1 MKRRSPLSIA
11 SIIFLTILF
20 YASLATAGIL
30 VIAPHPDDE
39 ALMFS
44 GIIYG
49 ALSRGEPV
57 KVVLLTNGDLNG
69 VAIGNSR
76 QDETVSA
83 MVSSLGMKESNI
95 IFLGYPDMG
104 LTPLYSYYLSDS
116 DAYMAANGQST
127 TYGHRGL
134 GSSDYHYYQY
144 GTHAYYNKP
153 GILTDLINI
162 ISDFRPDH
170 IFMTS
175 KYDLHPDH
183 SIAHSIVVE
192 ALTEIS
198 VNNPGYKPVI
208 HKTIIHGGN
217 DTLWPAAKNP
227 ATDFTPPPILGS
239 TPLSWSRRESVK
251 LPFIMQN
258 DIISNNLKF
267 NTILK
272 YSSQLDVYNDPQ
284 DNYLTSFV
292 HKDEIFW
299 AENIFSSNSPPVANA
314 GQDQMV
320 NEGDNV
326 FLDGGSSIDPDGT
339 SLSYEWSQVGGTP
352 VSLSSTTS
360 AAPSFTSPAGLAAA
374 ETLVFQLTV
383 YDGEIYSYPATVAVT
398 VLSSSQYDN
407 VATLATASASSQNTA
422 TDQLASKVIDG
433 VIDGCLSDCAAE
445 WITVGELAGAWV
457 KLSWPESYLSDKIVL
472 YDRPNLNEQI
482 LRATLSFSDGTTIT
496 VGPLNNSGSAE
507 VVTFPAKKFSW
518 VMLTITEASGTD
530 IGLAEFQVFGN
541 RFPSLAVTTT
551 SPSSGSV
558 GTSYNHPL
566 AATGGQTPY
575 TWSISSGYLPL
586 GLTLNSSTGVI
597 SGTPV
602 TTGTRTF
609 TVKVMDPGQ
618 VAASKKTLAI
628 SIYAKPV
635 VTVTSLPSG
644 NINTAYS
651 GTLAASGGQVPYTWS
666 ISAGA
671 LPSGLMINP
680 STGLIS
686 GIPTIAGTSYFTVQV
701 KDANQTAATKSLAMT
716 LYAPL
721 VVSTASL
728 ANGFTAS
735 AYSQSLT
742 ASGGLTPYSW
752 SIISGTLPDG
762 LALNATTGV
771 ISGVPLT
778 KGISSF
784 TVQVKDAQLTAVSK
798 LLSIAINAPV
808 AVNDSYS
815 TNVNTALN
823 QSAPGVLSN
832 DTASGGA
839 TLTVQLVKAPS
850 HGTVL
855 LNADGSFLYTPT
867 ANCAGDDSFAYLA
880 SDGDLASNAATVS
893 ISVTSL
899 SIFAD
904 DFTRVPGTPAPLL
917 PWTSVLGTW
926 TVANGVLQGSG
937 TALSYS
943 QLYYAPTPLWDNYS
957 VEGRFQFAATAFGG
971 GLGCRVN
978 PTTGAH
984 YAAWI
989 YPDNSAAGKNML
1001 VLGKMWS
1008 WTTYGGVAMGQ
1019 ASLPSVGTGFHT
1031 LRMVCNNNRI
1041 QVYYDGTLKIDV
1053 TDNNFD
1059 SRAAYLSGGIG
1070 AAMFTYGAAYTM
1082 TVDNVMVNRLDSNL
1096 PPAAV
1101 NDSYGTAVNKVLN
1114 QPAPGVLANDSD
1126 PEGATLTAQLVSGT
1140 SHGTLTLN
1148 SNGSFAYTPLANY
1161 VGSDSFTYRAS
1172 DGTTNSNIATVT
1184 VTVTVTS
1191 AGGLLFSDDF
1201 TRVTGAPAP
1210 LSPWTSALGSW
1221 TVSNGILQGSGS
1233 TWSYSQLYYA
1243 PAPLWGNYSV
1253 EGRFQFP
1260 ATGFGGG
1267 LGCRVNPATGAQ
1279 YSAWIFPGTNVM
1291 KLGKLW
1297 SWSTFS
1303 GTSMAEAS
1311 LPAVGTGFHT
1321 LKMVCNGNRIQVYFD
1336 GTAKIDV
1343 TDNNYDSRAAYLS
1356 GGVGAGL
1363 FTNSGVYAMVVDNVV
1378 VTSLDINPAPVAVN
1392 DSYSTSMNT
1401 PLNQAAPGVL
1411 SNDSAPAG
1419 TTLTAQLV
1427 NGPSHGTLVLETTG
1441 SFLYTPA
1448 TGYSGNDSFTYL
1460 ASDGTTSSNTATVTI
1475 SVSAANE
1482 ILFSDDFTRVPGA
1495 PTPLAPWTSVL
1506 GSWTVT
1512 DGLLQG
1518 SGAALSYSQIYYAP
1532 APLWDNYSVEGRFQ
1546 FAASA
1551 FGGGLGCRVN
1561 PATGAHY
1568 AAWIYPDNS
1577 AAGGNIL
1584 VLGKMWSW
1592 TTYGGAPMAQVN
1604 LPSVGTGFHTLK
1616 IVCNGTRI
1624 QVYYD
1629 GIAKIDVTD
1638 NNFDARAPYLSGGV
1652 GAAMFTLGGV
1662 YTMSVDDVVVSS
1674 LPL

>member
-1 MKRRSPLSIA
+1 MRSRGLFLRVSFV
-11 SIIFLTILF
+11 FLTVLLC
-20 YASLATAGIL
+20 ASFATAGIL
-30 VIAPHPDDE
+30 VVAPHPDDE

-44 GIIYG
+44 GVIYS

-69 VAIGNSR
+69 VTIGNTR

-83 MVSSLGMKESNI
+83 MVNSLGMKESNI

-104 LTPLYSYYLSDS
+104 LTPMYSYYLSSS
-116 DAYMAANGQST
+116 DAYMAANGQSA

-134 GSSDYHYYQY
+134 GNSDYHFYHY
-144 GTHAYYNKP
+144 GEHAYYNKP
-153 GILTDLINI
+153 DILMDLVSI

-175 KYDLHPDH
+175 KYDQHPDH
-183 SIAHSIVVE
+183 SIAHTITVE
-192 ALTEIS
+192 ALTE
-198 VNNPGYKPVI
+198 VANNNPEYKPVI

-217 DTLWPAAKNP
+217 DTLWPVTRNP
-227 ATDFTPPPILGS
+227 ATDFTSPPVLGS
-239 TPLSWSRRESVK
+239 TPLNWAHRESIK
-251 LPFIMQN
+251 LPVIMQN
-258 DIISNNLKF
+258 DMIDTNLKF

-272 YSSQLDVYNDPQ
+272 YSSQLNDYNDRQ
-284 DNYLTSFV
+284 DNFLTSFI

-314 GQDQMV
+314 GQDQTV
-320 NEGDNV
+320 TEGATV
-326 FLDGGSSIDPDGT
+326 FLDGSSSIDPDG
-339 SLSYEWSQVGGTP
+339 SPLSYEWLQLSGTP
-352 VSLSSTTS
+352 VSLLNSTSS
-360 AAPSFTSPAGLAAA
+360 APSFISPAGLAAA

-383 YDGEIYSYPATVAVT
+383 YDGEIYSFPATAAVT
-398 VLSSSQYDN
+398 VFSSSQYVN

-433 VIDGCLSDCAAE
+433 VIDGCLSNCAAE

-457 KLSWPESYLSDKIVL
+457 KLSWPESYLADKIVL

-482 LRATLSFSDGTTIT
+482 LKATLSFSDGTSIT

-507 VVTFPAKKFSW
+507 EVTFPAKKFSW
-518 VMLTITEASGTD
+518 VMLTVTEASGTN
-530 IGLAEFQVFGN
+530 IGLAEFEVFGN

-551 SPSSGSV
+551 SPASGSV
-558 GTSYNHPL
+558 GTSYSQSL

-575 TWSISSGYLPL
+575 AWSITSGYLPS

-597 SGTPV
+597 SGTPL
-602 TTGTRTF
+602 TTGTRSF
-609 TVKVMDPGQ
+609 TVKVLDPGQ
-618 VAASKKTLAI
+618 ATASKSLSI

-635 VTVTSLPSG
+635 VSVTSLPTG
-644 NINTAYS
+644 NINSAYS
-651 GTLAASGGQVPYTWS
+651 GTLTASGGQSPYTWS

-680 STGLIS
+680 STGIIS
-686 GIPTIAGTSYFTVQV
+686 GIPTIAGTSSFTVQV
-701 KDANQTAATKSLAMT
+701 KDANQTAAVKSLSIT

-735 AYSQSLT
+735 AYSQSLA

-752 SIISGTLPDG
+752 SIIAGSLPDG
-762 LALNATTGV
+762 LALNSSTGV

-798 LLSIAINAPV
+798 PLSITINAPV

-815 TNVNTALN
+815 TSVNTALN
-823 QSAPGVLSN
+823 QSAPGVLGN
-832 DTASGGA
+832 DTASDSA
-839 TLTVQLVKAPS
+839 TLTAQLVKAPS
-850 HGTVL
+850 HGTLVL
-855 LNADGSFLYTPT
+855 NSDGSFQYTPT
-867 ANCAGDDSFAYLA
+867 ANYTGDDSFTYLA
-880 SDGDLASNAATVS
+880 DDGVLSSNAATVTL
-893 ISVTSL
+893 SVTSL
-899 SIFAD
+899 SIFTD
-904 DFTRVPGTPAPLL
+904 DFTRAPGTSAPLL

-937 TALSYS
+937 TTLAYS

-1008 WTTYGGVAMGQ
+1008 WTTYGGAAMAQ

-1031 LRMVCNNNRI
+1031 LRMVCNGSRI

-1059 SRAAYLSGGIG
+1059 SRAPYLSGGIG

-1082 TVDNVMVNRLDSNL
+1082 TVDNVAVNRLDSNL
-1096 PPAAV
+1096 PPTAV

-1114 QPAPGVLANDSD
+1114 QAAPGVLANDSD
-1126 PEGATLTAQLVSGT
+1126 PEGATMTAQLVSGT

-1148 SNGSFAYTPLANY
+1148 SNGSFVYTPLANY
-1161 VGSDSFTYRAS
+1161 VGSDSFTYRAN
-1172 DGTTNSNIATVT
+1172 DGTTNSNIAT

-1201 TRVTGAPAP
+1201 TRVSGAPAP
-1210 LSPWTSALGSW
+1210 LSPWTSVLGSW
-1221 TVSNGILQGSGS
+1221 TVNNGVLQGSGS
-1233 TWSYSQLYYA
+1233 ALSYSQIYYA
-1243 PAPLWGNYSV
+1243 PTPLWTDYSV

-1279 YSAWIFPGTNVM
+1279 YSAWIFPGDNTL

-1297 SWSTFS
+1297 SWSQYS
-1303 GTSMAEAS
+1303 GVSMAEAS
-1311 LPAVGTGFHT
+1311 LPVVGTGFHT

-1343 TDNNYDSRAAYLS
+1343 TDNNYDSRAPYLS
-1356 GGVGAGL
+1356 GGIGAAL
-1363 FTNSGVYAMVVDNVV
+1363 FTNSGVYSMAVDNVV
-1378 VTSLDINPAPVAVN
+1378 VTSLDSNPAPVAVN
-1392 DSYSTSMNT
+1392 DSYSTSANT
-1401 PLNQAAPGVL
+1401 PLNQVAPGVL

-1427 NGPSHGTLVLETTG
+1427 NGPSHGTLTLNSNG
-1441 SFLYTPA
+1441 SFVYIPLANYV
-1448 TGYSGNDSFTYL
+1448 GSDSFTYL
-1460 ASDGTTSSNTATVTI
+1460 ANDGTTSSNTATVTV
-1475 SVSAANE
+1475 SVTAVSE
-1482 ILFSDDFTRVPGA
+1482 ILFSDDFTRVPGE
-1495 PTPLAPWTSVL
+1495 PTPLSPWVSVL

-1512 DGLLQG
+1512 DGVLQG
-1518 SGAALSYSQIYYAP
+1518 SGAALSYSQVYYAP

-1546 FAASA
+1546 FAATA

-1577 AAGGNIL
+1577 AAGSNML

-1592 TTYGGAPMAQVN
+1592 TTYGNALMAQVS

-1616 IVCNGTRI
+1616 IVCNGSRI

-1629 GIAKIDVTD
+1629 GMLKIDVTD
-1638 NNFDARAPYLSGGV
+1638 TNFDSRAPYLSGGV

-1674 LPL
+1674 LP

>member
-1 MKRRSPLSIA
+1 MRRKSLFLRTSF
-11 SIIFLTILF
+11 IFLMTLF
-20 YASLATAGIL
+20 YASFANATIL
-30 VIAPHPDDE
+30 IISPHPDDE
-39 ALMFS
+39 ALMFP
-44 GIIYG
+44 GIIYS

-144 GTHAYYNKP
+144 GVHAYYNKP
-153 GILTDLINI
+153 AILTDLIKI

-175 KYDLHPDH
+175 IYDQHPDH
-183 SIAHSIVVE
+183 SIAHSIIVE
-192 ALTEIS
+192 ALTEVS
-198 VNNPGYKPVI
+198 NNNPEYKPVI

-217 DTLWPAAKNP
+217 DTLWPVTRNP
-227 ATDFTPPPILGS
+227 ATDFTPPPVLGS
-239 TPLSWSRRESVK
+239 TPLNWAQRESIK
-251 LPFIMQN
+251 LPVVMQN
-258 DIISNNLKF
+258 DIINTNLKF

-272 YSSQLDVYNDPQ
+272 YSSQLDVYNDRQ
-284 DNYLTSFV
+284 DNYLTSFI

-299 AENIFSSNSPPVANA
+299 AENIFSSNAPPAANA
-314 GQDQMV
+314 GLDQTV
-320 NEGDNV
+320 NEGETV
-326 FLDGGSSIDPDGT
+326 FLDGGSSIDPDGS
-339 SLSYEWSQVGGTP
+339 SLSYEWSQLSGTP
-352 VSLSSTTS
+352 VSLLDSTLS
-360 AAPSFTSPAGLAAA
+360 APSFTSPAGLAAA
-374 ETLVFQLTV
+374 ETLVFKLTV
-383 YDGEIYSYPATVAVT
+383 YDGEIYSFPATVAVT
-398 VLSSSQYDN
+398 VLSNSQYGN
-407 VATLATASASSQNTA
+407 VASLATASASSQNTA

-433 VIDGCLSDCAAE
+433 VIDGCLNNCAAE

-482 LRATLSFSDGTTIT
+482 LSATLSFSDGTSLA

-507 VVTFPAKKFSW
+507 EVTFPAKKFSW
-518 VMLTITEASGTD
+518 VMLTVTQASGTN
-530 IGLAEFQVFGN
+530 IGLAEFEVFGN

-551 SPSSGSV
+551 APSSGTV
-558 GTSYNHPL
+558 GTSYSQSL
-566 AATGGQTPY
+566 VATGGQTPY
-575 TWSISSGYLPL
+575 TWSLISGYLPS
-586 GLTLNSSTGVI
+586 GLILNSSTGVI

-618 VAASKKTLAI
+618 AAATKSLSI
-628 SIYAKPV
+628 SMYAKPA
-635 VTVTSLPSG
+635 VTVTSLPTG
-644 NINTAYS
+644 NINIAYS

-666 ISAGA
+666 ISAGV
-671 LPSGLMINP
+671 LPSGLMITP
-680 STGLIS
+680 STGTIS
-686 GIPTIAGTSYFTVQV
+686 GIPTIAGTSTFTVQV
-701 KDANQTAATKSLAMT
+701 KDANQTVATKSLAIT

-735 AYSQSLT
+735 AYSQSLA

-752 SIISGTLPDG
+752 SVISGTLPDG
-762 LALNATTGV
+762 LTLNATTGV

-784 TVQVKDAQLTAVSK
+784 TVQVRDAQLTAVSK

-815 TNVNTALN
+815 TNVNAALN
-823 QSAPGVLSN
+823 QSVPGVLSN

-839 TLTVQLVKAPS
+839 ALVAQLVKAPS
-850 HGTVL
+850 HGTVVI
-855 LNADGSFLYTPT
+855 NSDGSFLYTPT
-867 ANCAGDDSFAYLA
+867 ANYAGDDSFTYLA
-880 SDGDLASNAATVS
+880 SDGDLASNVATVT

-904 DFTRVPGTPAPLL
+904 DFTRVPGAPTPLS

-957 VEGRFQFAATAFGG
+957 VEGHFQFAATAFGG

-978 PTTGAH
+978 PETGAH
-984 YAAWI
+984 YTAWI
-989 YPDNSAAGKNML
+989 YPDNSVAGKNML

-1031 LRMVCNNNRI
+1031 LRMVCNGNRI

-1059 SRAAYLSGGIG
+1059 SRAPYLSGGIG
-1070 AAMFTYGAAYTM
+1070 TAMFTYGAAYTM
-1082 TVDNVMVNRLDSNL
+1082 TVDNVVVNRLDSNL
-1096 PPAAV
+1096 PPTAV

-1114 QPAPGVLANDSD
+1114 QSAPGVLANDSD

-1172 DGTTNSNIATVT
+1172 DGTINSNIAT

-1191 AGGLLFSDDF
+1191 AGGLLFSDEF
-1201 TRVTGAPAP
+1201 TRVPGAPAP
-1210 LSPWTSALGSW
+1210 LSPWTSVLGSW

-1233 TWSYSQLYYA
+1233 ALSYSQLYYA
-1243 PAPLWGNYSV
+1243 PAPLWDNYSA

-1297 SWSTFS
+1297 SWSQFS

-1321 LKMVCNGNRIQVYFD
+1321 LKMVCNGNRIQVYYD

-1343 TDNNYDSRAAYLS
+1343 TDNNYDSRAPYLS
-1356 GGVGAGL
+1356 GGIGASL
-1363 FTNSGVYAMVVDNVV
+1363 FTNSGVYAMAVDNVV
-1378 VTSLDINPAPVAVN
+1378 VSSLDINPAPVAVN
-1392 DSYSTSMNT
+1392 DSYSTSTNT

-1411 SNDSAPAG
+1411 GNDSAPAG
-1419 TTLTAQLV
+1419 STLTAQLV
-1427 NGPSHGTLVLETTG
+1427 NGPSHGTLTLETTG
-1441 SFLYTPA
+1441 SFIYTPA

-1475 SVSAANE
+1475 SVTAVNE

-1495 PTPLAPWTSVL
+1495 PTPLLPWTSVL
-1506 GSWTVT
+1506 GFWTVT
-1512 DGLLQG
+1512 DGTLQG
-1518 SGAALSYSQIYYAP
+1518 SGSALSYSQIYYAP
-1532 APLWDNYSVEGRFQ
+1532 APLWDNYAVEGRFQ

-1577 AAGGNIL
+1577 AAGSNML

-1592 TTYGGAPMAQVN
+1592 TTYGGVPMAQVN
-1604 LPSVGTGFHTLK
+1604 LPGVGTGFHTLK

-1629 GIAKIDVTD
+1629 GIVKIDVTD
-1638 NNFDARAPYLSGGV
+1638 TNFDARAPYLSGGV
-1652 GAAMFTLGGV
+1652 GAAMFTIGGV

-1674 LPL
+1674 LP

>member
-1 MKRRSPLSIA
+1 MKTF
-11 SIIFLTILF
+11 IIFLTILF
-20 YASLATAGIL
+20 YASVATAGIL

-44 GIIYG
+44 GVIYS

-76 QDETVSA
+76 QNETVSA
-83 MVSSLGMKESNI
+83 MVSGLGMKESDV

-134 GSSDYHYYQY
+134 GNSDYHYYKF
-144 GTHAYYNKP
+144 GVHAYYNKP
-153 GILTDLINI
+153 GILTDLITV
-162 ISDFRPDH
+162 ISDFKPDN

-175 KYDLHPDH
+175 QHDEHPDH
-183 SIAHSIVVE
+183 SIAHAIVVE
-192 ALTEIS
+192 ALTEVSI
-198 VNNPGYKPVI
+198 NTPEYKPVI
-208 HKTIIHGGN
+208 HETIIHG
-217 DTLWPAAKNP
+217 DSDSLWPAAKNP
-227 ATDFTPPPILGS
+227 ATDFTAPPLLGS
-239 TPLSWSRRESVK
+239 TPLNWALRESIK
-251 LPFIMQN
+251 LPVIMQN
-258 DIISNNLKF
+258 DIINTNLKF
-267 NTILK
+267 NTIQK
-272 YSSQLDVYNDPQ
+272 YSSQLDFYNDRQ

-299 AENIFSSNSPPVANA
+299 AENIFSSNAPPAANA
-314 GQDQMV
+314 GLDQMV
-320 NEGDNV
+320 NEGETV
-326 FLDGGSSIDPDGT
+326 FLDGSSSVDPDG
-339 SLSYEWSQVGGTP
+339 SLLSSEWSQLSGIP
-352 VSLSSTTS
+352 VTLSNSTSST
-360 AAPSFTSPAGLAAA
+360 PSFTAPAGLAAA
-374 ETLVFQLTV
+374 ETLVFKLTV
-383 YDGEIYSYPATVAVT
+383 YDGEIYSFPATVAVT
-398 VLSSSQYDN
+398 VLSHSQYGN
-407 VATLATASASSQNTA
+407 VATLATVSASSENTA

-433 VIDGCLSDCAAE
+433 VIDGCLSNCAAE

-457 KLSWPESYLSDKIVL
+457 KLSWPESYLSDKIML

-482 LRATLSFSDGTTIT
+482 LSATLSFSDGTSIT

-507 VVTFPAKKFSW
+507 EVRFPARKFSW
-518 VMLTITEASGTD
+518 VTLTVTEASGTN

-551 SPSSGSV
+551 APTSGTV
-558 GTSYNHPL
+558 GTSYSHAL

-575 TWSISSGYLPL
+575 TWSLSSGDLPS
-586 GLTLNSSTGVI
+586 GLTLNSATGVI

-602 TTGTRTF
+602 TTGISTF
-609 TVKVMDPGQ
+609 TVKVMDSGQ
-618 VAASKKTLAI
+618 AAATKSLSI
-628 SIYAKPV
+628 SIYAKPAV
-635 VTVTSLPSG
+635 IVTSLPAG

-651 GTLAASGGQVPYTWS
+651 GTLTASGGQVPYTWS

-671 LPSGLMINP
+671 LPSGLMITP
-680 STGLIS
+680 ATGIIS
-686 GIPTIAGTSYFTVQV
+686 GIPTVAGTSYFTVQV
-701 KDANQTAATKSLAMT
+701 KDANQTAATKSLAIT

-721 VVSTASL
+721 AVSTASL

-735 AYSQSLT
+735 AYSQSLA
-742 ASGGLTPYSW
+742 ASGGLTPYTW
-752 SIISGTLPDG
+752 SVVSGTLPDG

-771 ISGVPLT
+771 ISGEPLT
-778 KGISSF
+778 KGISTF
-784 TVQVKDAQLTAVSK
+784 AVQVKDAQLTEVSK
-798 LLSIAINAPV
+798 SLSIAINAPV

-815 TNVNTALN
+815 TTVNTALN

-832 DTASGGA
+832 DSASGGA
-839 TLTVQLVKAPS
+839 TLAAQLVQAPS

-867 ANCAGDDSFAYLA
+867 ANYAGDDSFTYLA
-880 SDGDLASNAATVS
+880 SDGALSSTAATVT
-893 ISVTSL
+893 IAVTSL

-904 DFTRVPGTPAPLL
+904 DFTRVPGEPTPLL
-917 PWTSVLGTW
+917 PWTSVLGNW
-926 TVANGVLQGSG
+926 TVASGVLQGSG

-943 QLYYAPTPLWDNYS
+943 HLHYAPTPLWGDYS
-957 VEGRFQFAATAFGG
+957 VEGRFQFAASAFGG

-989 YPDNSAAGKNML
+989 YPDNSVAGKNML
-1001 VLGKMWS
+1001 VLGKMWNR
-1008 WTTYGGVAMGQ
+1008 TTYGGTPMGQ
-1019 ASLPSVGTGFHT
+1019 ASLLSVGTGWHT
-1031 LRMVCNNNRI
+1031 LKMVCNGSRI

-1059 SRAAYLSGGIG
+1059 SRAPYLSGGIG
-1070 AAMFTYGAAYTM
+1070 AAMFTYGDTYTM
-1082 TVDNVMVNRLDSNL
+1082 TMDNVVVSSLNSNQ
-1096 PPAAV
+1096 PPIAA
-1101 NDSYGTAVNKVLN
+1101 NDSYGTAANQILN
-1114 QPAPGVLANDSD
+1114 QAAPGVLANDSD

-1172 DGTTNSNIATVT
+1172 DGATTGNIAT

-1201 TRVTGAPAP
+1201 TRVSGAPAP
-1210 LSPWTSALGSW
+1210 LSPWTRVLGSW
-1221 TVSNGILQGSGS
+1221 AVTNGVLQGTGS
-1233 TWSYSQLYYA
+1233 ALSYSQIYYA
-1243 PAPLWGNYSV
+1243 PTPLWGDYSV

-1267 LGCRVNPATGAQ
+1267 LGCRVNPETGAQ
-1279 YSAWIFPGTNVM
+1279 YSAWIFPGTNII
-1291 KLGKLW
+1291 KLGKMW
-1297 SWSTFS
+1297 SWTEFS
-1303 GTSMAEAS
+1303 GTSMAEAT
-1311 LPAVGTGFHT
+1311 LPAVGTGFHA
-1321 LKMVCNGNRIQVYFD
+1321 LKMVCNGNRIQVFYD
-1336 GTAKIDV
+1336 GTLKIDV
-1343 TDNNYDSRAAYLS
+1343 TDNNYDSRPPYLS
-1356 GGVGAGL
+1356 GGIGAAL
-1363 FTNSGVYAMVVDNVV
+1363 FTNSGVYAMTVDNVV
-1378 VTSLDINPAPVAVN
+1378 VSSLDSNPAPVAVN
-1392 DSYSTSMNT
+1392 DSYSASVNT
-1401 PLNQAAPGVL
+1401 ALNQAAPGVL

-1419 TTLTAQLV
+1419 ATLTAQLV
-1427 NGPSHGTLVLETTG
+1427 NGPSHGTLTLEANG
-1441 SFLYTPA
+1441 AFVYTPT
-1448 TGYSGNDSFTYL
+1448 TGYSGTDSFTYL

-1475 SVSAANE
+1475 SVTAVNE
-1482 ILFSDDFTRVPGA
+1482 ILFSDDFSRIPGA
-1495 PTPLAPWTSVL
+1495 PTPLSPWTSVL
-1506 GSWTVT
+1506 GSWAVT
-1512 DGLLQG
+1512 DGVLQG
-1518 SGAALSYSQIYYAP
+1518 SGAALSYSQLHYAP
-1532 APLWDNYSVEGRFQ
+1532 APLWDNYSAEGRFQ

-1561 PATGAHY
+1561 PATGAQY

-1577 AAGGNIL
+1577 AAGSNKL

-1592 TTYGGAPMAQVN
+1592 TTYGGTPMAQVN

-1616 IVCNGTRI
+1616 IVCNDTRI

-1652 GAAMFTLGGV
+1652 GAAMFTIDGIH
-1662 YTMSVDDVVVSS
+1662 TMTVDDVVVSS
-1674 LPL
+1674 LP

>member
-1 MKRRSPLSIA
+1 MRRRSSLSIA
-11 SIIFLTILF
+11 SVIFLTILF
-20 YASLATAGIL
+20 CASVATAGIL

-69 VAIGNSR
+69 VAIGNTR

-83 MVSSLGMKESNI
+83 MVNGLGMKESDV
-95 IFLGYPDMG
+95 IFLGYPDLG
-104 LTPLYSYYLSDS
+104 LTPMYSYYLSDS
-116 DAYMAANGQST
+116 DAYMAENGQRT

-134 GSSDYHYYQY
+134 GSSDFHFYQY
-144 GTHAYYNKP
+144 GVHAYYNKP
-153 GILTDLINI
+153 AILMDLIKI

-170 IFMTS
+170 IFTTGE
-175 KYDLHPDH
+175 YDLHPDH
-183 SIAHSIVVE
+183 SIADAIIVE
-192 ALTEIS
+192 ALTVIS
-198 VNNPGYKPVI
+198 GNNPEYKPII

-217 DTLWPAAKNP
+217 DSLWPTAKNP
-227 ATDFTPPPILGS
+227 ATDFTAPPVLGS
-239 TPLSWSRRESVK
+239 TSLNWAWRESVK
-251 LPFIMQN
+251 LPVVMQN
-258 DIISNNLKF
+258 DIINTNLKF
-267 NTILK
+267 NTIQK
-272 YSSQLDVYNDPQ
+272 YSSQLDYYNDRQ

-299 AENIFSSNSPPVANA
+299 AENIFSSNAPPAANA
-314 GQDQMV
+314 GLDQAV
-320 NEGDNV
+320 NEGETV
-326 FLDGGSSIDPDGT
+326 FLDGSSSVDPDG
-339 SLSYEWSQVGGTP
+339 SLLSYEWSQLSGIP
-352 VSLSSTTS
+352 VTLSNSTSSTS
-360 AAPSFTSPAGLAAA
+360 SFTSPAGLAAA
-374 ETLVFQLTV
+374 EPLIFKLIV
-383 YDGEIYSYPATVAVT
+383 YDGEIYSFPATVTVT
-398 VLSSSQYDN
+398 VFSNSQYGN

-433 VIDGCLSDCAAE
+433 VGCLSNCAEE
-445 WITVGELAGAWV
+445 WVTMGELAGAWV

-482 LRATLSFSDGTTIT
+482 LSATLSFSDGTSIT
-496 VGPLNNSGSAE
+496 VGPLNNSGAAE
-507 VVTFPAKKFSW
+507 EVTFPARKFNW
-518 VMLTITEASGTD
+518 VTLTVTQASGIN

-541 RFPSLAVTTT
+541 RFPTLAVTTT
-551 SPSSGSV
+551 SPPSGTV

-575 TWSISSGYLPL
+575 TWSLSSGYLPS

-609 TVKVMDPGQ
+609 TVKVMGPGQ
-618 VAASKKTLAI
+618 AAATRSLSL
-628 SIYAKPV
+628 SIYAKPA
-635 VTVTSLPSG
+635 VTVTSLPAG

-671 LPSGLMINP
+671 LPSGLMITP
-680 STGLIS
+680 ATGIIS
-686 GIPTIAGTSYFTVQV
+686 GIPTVAGTSYFTVQV
-701 KDANQTAATKSLAMT
+701 KDANQTAATKSLAIT

-721 VVSTASL
+721 AVSTASL

-735 AYSQSLT
+735 AYSQSLA
-742 ASGGLTPYSW
+742 ASGGLTPYTW
-752 SIISGTLPDG
+752 SVISGTLPDG

-771 ISGVPLT
+771 ISGEPLT
-778 KGISSF
+778 KGFSTF
-784 TVQVKDAQLTAVSK
+784 AVQVKDAQLTEVSK
-798 LLSIAINAPV
+798 SLSIAINAPV

-823 QSAPGVLSN
+823 QSAPGVLGN
-832 DTASGGA
+832 DSASGGA
-839 TLTVQLVKAPS
+839 TLAAQLVQAPS

-867 ANCAGDDSFAYLA
+867 ANYAGDDSFTYLA
-880 SDGDLASNAATVS
+880 SDGSLASTVATVT
-893 ISVTSL
+893 ISVTFV

-904 DFTRVPGTPAPLL
+904 DFTRVPGAPAPLL

-926 TVANGVLQGSG
+926 AVANGVLQGSG
-937 TALSYS
+937 SALSYS

-978 PTTGAH
+978 PATGAH

-989 YPDNSAAGKNML
+989 YPDNSPAGKNML
-1001 VLGKMWS
+1001 VLGKMWN
-1008 WTTYGGVAMGQ
+1008 WTTYGGAPMGQ
-1019 ASLPSVGTGFHT
+1019 ASLPGVGTGFHT
-1031 LRMVCNNNRI
+1031 LRMVCDGSRI

-1059 SRAAYLSGGIG
+1059 SRAPYLSGGIG
-1070 AAMFTYGAAYTM
+1070 SAMFTYGTTYTM
-1082 TVDNVMVNRLDSNL
+1082 TVDNVVVSSLNSNQS
-1096 PPAAV
+1096 PVAA
-1101 NDSYGTAVNKVLN
+1101 NDSYGTAVNNVLN
-1114 QPAPGVLANDSD
+1114 QAAPGVLANDSD

-1172 DGTTNSNIATVT
+1172 DGTNTGNIAT

-1201 TRVTGAPAP
+1201 TRVSGAPAP
-1210 LSPWTSALGSW
+1210 LSPWTRVLGSW
-1221 TVSNGILQGSGS
+1221 AVTNGVLQGTGS
-1233 TWSYSQLYYA
+1233 ALSYSQLYYA
-1243 PAPLWGNYSV
+1243 PAPLWDNYSV

-1267 LGCRVNPATGAQ
+1267 LGCRVNPETGAQ
-1279 YSAWIFPGTNVM
+1279 YSAWIFPGTNIM
-1291 KLGKLW
+1291 KLGKMW
-1297 SWSTFS
+1297 SWSQFS
-1303 GTSMAEAS
+1303 GTSMAEAT

-1321 LKMVCNGNRIQVYFD
+1321 LKMVCNGNRIQVFYD
-1336 GTAKIDV
+1336 GTLKIDV
-1343 TDNNYDSRAAYLS
+1343 TDNNYDSRPPYLS
-1356 GGVGAGL
+1356 GGIGAAL
-1363 FTNSGVYAMVVDNVV
+1363 FTNSGVYAMTVDNVV
-1378 VTSLDINPAPVAVN
+1378 VTSLDSNPAPVAVN
-1392 DSYSTSMNT
+1392 DSYSASVNT
-1401 PLNQAAPGVL
+1401 TLNQAAPGVL

-1419 TTLTAQLV
+1419 TTLTAQLM
-1427 NGPSHGTLVLETTG
+1427 NGPSHGTLTLEANG
-1441 SFLYTPA
+1441 AFVYTPA
-1448 TGYSGNDSFTYL
+1448 TGYSGSDSFTYL
-1460 ASDGTTSSNTATVTI
+1460 ASDGTTGSNTATVTI
-1475 SVSAANE
+1475 SVAAVSE
-1482 ILFSDDFTRVPGA
+1482 ILFSDDFTRAPG
-1495 PTPLAPWTSVL
+1495 TPIPLLPWTSVL

-1512 DGLLQG
+1512 DGTLQG
-1518 SGAALSYSQIYYAP
+1518 SGAALSYSQLYYAP

-1561 PATGAHY
+1561 PATGAQY

-1577 AAGGNIL
+1577 AAGSNKL

-1592 TTYGGAPMAQVN
+1592 TTYGGTPMAQVN

-1616 IVCNGTRI
+1616 IVCNDTRI

-1638 NNFDARAPYLSGGV
+1638 NNFDVRAPYLSGGV
-1652 GAAMFTLGGV
+1652 GAAMFTIDGV
-1662 YTMSVDDVVVSS
+1662 YPMTVDDVVVSS